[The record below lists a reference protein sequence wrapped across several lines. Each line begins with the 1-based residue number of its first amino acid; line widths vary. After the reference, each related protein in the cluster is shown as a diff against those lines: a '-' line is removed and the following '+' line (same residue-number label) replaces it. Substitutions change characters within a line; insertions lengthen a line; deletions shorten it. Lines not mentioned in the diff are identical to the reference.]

1 MKDTE
6 ILIVAG
12 EASGEMYA
20 AQLVREIQ
28 KQARKPVAFFGCAG
42 PAMRREGVEAV
53 VTVEEI
59 SVHGFVEVLSHLE
72 HLFDG
77 FLRLVTAAERR
88 KPDLVILVDFPDF
101 NIRLGSRLK
110 SLGARII
117 YFISPQFWAWRRG
130 RLSVLRELIDEMI
143 CILPFERQ
151 FYQDAGIPV
160 EFVGHPL
167 VEMLEVECEPEEFYS
182 RFEIDPNRPRIAL
195 LPGSRKNEIR
205 HNLIPLL
212 ETACRLRSLRPEV
225 QFVLAASS
233 TVGMDFITGAI
244 AGWERAVNQTTPV
257 KVIEDCPRGAMKYSS
272 LAVVSS
278 GTATLE
284 AALLG
289 VPLICV
295 YRVAPLSWWIGQKLI
310 DVDYYCLVNLILKRP
325 VVPELY
331 QSDFSPQALE
341 REVLNLLDNTAVS
354 QAMLKEFAALRAI
367 LATDHSPMGRAAQIV
382 LSHLETPR
390 AKVESKQVTLAPAS
404 AVSGIPE

>member
-1 MKDTE
+1 
-6 ILIVAG
+6 
-12 EASGEMYA
+12 
-20 AQLVREIQ
+20 
-28 KQARKPVAFFGCAG
+28 
-42 PAMRREGVEAV
+42 
-53 VTVEEI
+53 
-59 SVHGFVEVLSHLE
+59 
-72 HLFDG
+72 
-77 FLRLVTAAERR
+77 
-88 KPDLVILVDFPDF
+88 
-101 NIRLGSRLK
+101 RLGSRLK
-110 SLGARII
+110 SLGAPII

-182 RFEIDPNRPRIAL
+182 KFEIDPNRPRIAL